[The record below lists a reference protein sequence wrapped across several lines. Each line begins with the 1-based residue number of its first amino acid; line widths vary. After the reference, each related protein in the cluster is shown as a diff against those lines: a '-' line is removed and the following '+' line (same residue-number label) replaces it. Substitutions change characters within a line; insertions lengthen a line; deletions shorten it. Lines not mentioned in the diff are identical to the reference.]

1 MECVLKEPRGW
12 QPGTK
17 QKRRFAPPPNA
28 ARWARRYTAQAPRV
42 AHGEWKPASNRRDP
56 IDVLEASNLGRVP
69 ELIPIRYG
77 RMLASPFAFLRG
89 SAAVMAGDLAATPAS
104 GILVQA
110 CGDCH
115 LSNFGLFATPERNL
129 VFDLNDFDETLPA
142 PWEWDIKRLA
152 ASFVVVGRENNITE
166 SRCQAVVRVLA
177 DAYRTRLHEFAAM
190 RVLEAWY
197 ARIDDEMLI
206 ATAPNAEVR
215 RRREGIAAKARNS
228 VAEYLFPKI
237 SQVVDGRRKIVDQP
251 PLVFHPPQHDDQDER
266 VNRLMGA
273 YHDSLPQDRRKLFE
287 RYRFQDYAFK
297 AVGVGSVGTHCY
309 VVLYLA
315 DENDPLLLQIK
326 EARPSVLEPYAG
338 KGQFDH
344 QGQRI
349 VVGQRLMQAASDIFL
364 GWTTGRDGMHFYI
377 RQLRDMK
384 FSVPL
389 VDLEAKGLANYAA
402 ICGWALARAHAKG
415 GDAALISGYLGQS
428 DAFDQALARFAAA
441 YADQTERDHAALV
454 KAVKSGGAGAMAVR
468 RSSE

>member
-1 MECVLKEPRGW
+1 M
-12 QPGTK
+12 
-17 QKRRFAPPPNA
+17 
-28 ARWARRYTAQAPRV
+28 
-42 AHGEWKPASNRRDP
+42 
-56 IDVLEASNLGRVP
+56 LEASSLGRVP

-104 GILVQA
+104 GIFVQA

-152 ASFVVVGRENNITE
+152 ASFVVAGRENGITE

-177 DAYRTRLHEFAAM
+177 DSYRTRLREFAAM
-190 RVLEAWY
+190 RVLDAWY

-215 RRREGIAAKARNS
+215 QRARDRGQGARFGDRIPVPENQSGGGRAPQDRRPAAARFPS
-228 VAEYLFPKI
+228 AE
-237 SQVVDGRRKIVDQP
+237 
-251 PLVFHPPQHDDQDER
+251 HDDQDER

-309 VVLYLA
+309 V
-315 DENDPLLLQIK
+315 
-326 EARPSVLEPYAG
+326 
-338 KGQFDH
+338 
-344 QGQRI
+344 
-349 VVGQRLMQAASDIFL
+349 AAVSC
-364 GWTTGRDGMHFYI
+364 R
-377 RQLRDMK
+377 
-384 FSVPL
+384 
-389 VDLEAKGLANYAA
+389 
-402 ICGWALARAHAKG
+402 
-415 GDAALISGYLGQS
+415 
-428 DAFDQALARFAAA
+428 
-441 YADQTERDHAALV
+441 
-454 KAVKSGGAGAMAVR
+454 
-468 RSSE
+468 

>member
-1 MECVLKEPRGW
+1 MTQPEGETGVLSSAERSELGKALRAQTPR
-12 QPGTK
+12 
-17 QKRRFAPPPNA
+17 A
-28 ARWARRYTAQAPRV
+28 
-42 AHGEWKPASNRRDP
+42 AHGDWKPASNRRDP
-56 IDVLEASNLGRVP
+56 IAVLEASSLGRVP

-104 GILVQA
+104 GIIVQA

-152 ASFVVVGRENNITE
+152 ASFVVVGRENNISE
-166 SRCQAVVRVLA
+166 SRCKAIVHVLA
-177 DAYRTRLHEFAAM
+177 DAYRTHLQEFAAM
-190 RVLEAWY
+190 RVLDAWY

-215 RRREGIAAKARNS
+215 QRREKIAAKARAS
-228 VAEYLFPKI
+228 VTEYLFPKI
-237 SQVVDGRRKIVDQP
+237 SQVVDGRRRIVDQP
-251 PLVFHPPQHDDQDER
+251 PLVFHPPVHDDQDER

-273 YHDSLPQDRRKLFE
+273 YHDSLPQDRLKLFE

-309 VVLYLA
+309 VLLYLA
-315 DENDPLLLQIK
+315 DDDDPLLLQVK

-338 KGQFDH
+338 KGPFDH

-349 VVGQRLMQAASDIFL
+349 VVGQRLVQAASDIFL
-364 GWTTGRDGMHFYI
+364 GWTTGADGMHFYI

-384 FSVPL
+384 FSVPSSTSKR
-389 VDLEAKGLANYAA
+389 KGWRTTRPSAA
-402 ICGWALARAHAKG
+402 GRWRAPTPR
-415 GDAALISGYLGQS
+415 AA
-428 DAFDQALARFAAA
+428 
-441 YADQTERDHAALV
+441 T
-454 KAVKSGGAGAMAVR
+454 R
-468 RSSE
+468 R

>member
-1 MECVLKEPRGW
+1 MVTNGNETLNVL
-12 QPGTK
+12 
-17 QKRRFAPPPNA
+17 NSA
-28 ARWARRYTAQAPRV
+28 ARSEMGKTLRAQTPRA
-42 AHGEWKPASNRRDP
+42 AHGDWKPASDRRDP
-56 IDVLEASNLGRVP
+56 IDVLEESSLGRVP

-104 GILVQA
+104 GIFVQA

-152 ASFVVVGRENNITE
+152 ASFVVVGRENGFTD
-166 SRCQAVVRVLA
+166 SRCKAIVHVLA
-177 DAYRTRLHEFAAM
+177 DAYRTHLREFAAM
-190 RVLEAWY
+190 RVLDAWY
-197 ARIDDEMLI
+197 ANIDEEMLI

-215 RRREGIAAKARNS
+215 QRREKIAAKARAS

-237 SQVVDGRRKIVDQP
+237 SQVVDGRRRIVDQP
-251 PLVFHPPQHDDQDER
+251 PLVFHPPKHDDQDER

-297 AVGVGSVGTHCY
+297 VVGVGSVGTHCY
-309 VVLYLA
+309 MLLYLA
-315 DENDPLLLQIK
+315 DDDDPLLLQVK

-338 KGQFDH
+338 KGPLDH
-344 QGQRI
+344 HGQRI
-349 VVGQRLMQAASDIFL
+349 VIGQRLVQAASDIFL
-364 GWTTGRDGMHFYI
+364 GWTTGADGMHFYI

-384 FSVPL
+384 FSVPI
-389 VDLEAKGLANYAA
+389 VGIESKGLANYAA

-415 GDAALISGYLGQS
+415 GDAAMISGYLGQS
-428 DAFDQALARFAAA
+428 DAFDQALAKFASA

-454 KAVKSGGAGAMAVR
+454 KAVNVGRVQAVV
-468 RSSE
+468 EK